1 MTKGMPVEAES
12 ISPERHELR
21 CVRLPIHTMRSGSLI
36 IAQQLKGWCCMKQ
49 KLDAR
54 KMHAM
59 NMHQNHKPSTLYLS
73 QCEAFFRL

>member
-1 MTKGMPVEAES
+1 MTKGMPVNAES

-49 KLDAR
+49 KLDAE
-54 KMHAM
+54 KLT
-59 NMHQNHKPSTLYLS
+59 HQELTEPSKGIIYWW
-73 QCEAFFRL
+73 